1 MGSTTPVS
9 VRTLSAN
16 QIDAFQKG
24 IYEYYHEHG
33 RDFAWR
39 SIDNPYWVIVSEI
52 MLQQTQTDRVKKKYD
67 EFISLFPTLESLAD
81 APLDKV
87 LASWQGLG
95 YNRRALALRALAQ
108 RIVADYNGLVPQ
120 DPVIL
125 ETFRGIGPATA
136 ASICAFSFNMP
147 TVFIETNIR
156 SVFIHSFFSQ
166 GDKVHDRDIMPL
178 IAQTLDFANPRV
190 WYYALMDYGVMLK
203 KQHGNPSR
211 KSVHHAKQSQ
221 FKGSDR
227 QVRGAILKMLVQTPR
242 LSKDTFVAQIERDEK
257 KIESILKDLEQEGF
271 IMLAHGQYQLKT

>member
-1 MGSTTPVS
+1 MVS
-9 VRTLSAN
+9 SAKVSLRTLSAPE
-16 QIDAFQKG
+16 IGAFQKC
-24 IYEYYHEHG
+24 IYDFYHEHG
-33 RDFAWR
+33 RDFVWR
-39 SIDNPYWVIVSEI
+39 NIDDPYWVIVSEI
-52 MLQQTQTDRVKKKYD
+52 MLQQTQTDRVKKKYE
-67 EFISLFPTLESLAD
+67 EFITVFPSIESLAH

-95 YNRRALALRALAQ
+95 YNRRALALRSIAQ
-108 RIVADYNGLVPQ
+108 QVVTEHKGIVPK
-120 DPVIL
+120 DPAIL

-178 IAQTLDFANPRV
+178 VAQTLDFENPRI

-211 KSVHHAKQSQ
+211 KSVHHTKQSQ

-227 QVRGAILKMLVQTPR
+227 QVRGAIVKMLVSAQP
-242 LSKDTFVAQIERDEK
+242 LSKEIFVAQIDRDEK
-257 KIESILKDLEQEGF
+257 KIESILKDLEHEGF
-271 IMLAHGQYQLKT
+271 IKCTNGQYLLNN